1 MTENRIDKGAFRNLA
16 IYQRMES
23 SGPVYSIVFK
33 NPEMPKGWRHVL
45 ACTGW
50 FVLFIGGGPLIWITG
65 NNWVVVPWLTALVV
79 IFNLIKVPWIETR
92 TIELEYEND
101 RLRVFKN
108 GRLEIERPALQLNDV
123 TVKEHPEAEYKRM
136 RRQERGEKRLR
147 WEEKQ
152 HCLFGW
158 FGPGGAEQVVL
169 VSRVEWPC
177 RNSLMEV
184 QAAIYWVDKH
194 ASGQHAE
201 ETEPEPVRPKLR
213 AQAHGGGGIKP
224 PLD

>member
-1 MTENRIDKGAFRNLA
+1 MTQNRIDGGAFRTLA
-16 IYQRMES
+16 IYQRMEP
-23 SGPVYSIVFK
+23 SGPVYSIVFQ
-33 NPEMPKGWRHVL
+33 NPEMPRGWRHVL
-45 ACTGW
+45 GAIG
-50 FVLFIGGGPLIWITG
+50 FLVLLWIGVLLIWIIG
-65 NNWVVVPWLTALVV
+65 NNWVVVPWLAAL
-79 IFNLIKVPWIETR
+79 IIYFNQMKVPWIQTR
-92 TIELEYEND
+92 TIELDYEGD
-101 RLRVFKN
+101 RLRVLNN
-108 GRLEIERPALQLNDV
+108 GRLEIQMPARQLKDV
-123 TVKEHPEAEYKRM
+123 TVKEHPDAEYKRM

-184 QAAIYWVDKH
+184 QAAISWVDKH
-194 ASGQHAE
+194 ASARDAGEA
-201 ETEPEPVRPKLR
+201 EPEPVRPMHR
-213 AQAHGGGGIKP
+213 AQAQGGGMKP